1 MLADYQRIYFS
12 ADSQGMGRCKIN
24 VIVVIN
30 VENIVEIKLMGV
42 GWNIQ
47 SILLVVGEQMEI
59 KFDNISNVQDNES
72 RKDIEKYMILNPGTY
87 IYTNSN

>member
-1 MLADYQRIYFS
+1 
-12 ADSQGMGRCKIN
+12 MGRCKIN

-47 SILLVVGEQMEI
+47 SILLVVGE
-59 KFDNISNVQDNES
+59 
-72 RKDIEKYMILNPGTY
+72 
-87 IYTNSN
+87 